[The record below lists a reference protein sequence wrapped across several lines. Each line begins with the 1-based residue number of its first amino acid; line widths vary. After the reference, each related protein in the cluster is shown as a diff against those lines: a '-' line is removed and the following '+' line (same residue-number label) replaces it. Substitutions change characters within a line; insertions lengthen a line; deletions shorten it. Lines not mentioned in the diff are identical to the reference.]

1 MVKLDEDTHKALL
14 LFNRR
19 TEAAAVAA
27 AEGKRLTKAVKAKDD
42 AARALKKAQDS
53 GADPE
58 LRQAWGVTPLM
69 VAAGLTQ
76 SDSRMV
82 DEAKLLEALKMLALD
97 VGANIYAIDR
107 SGQTAIHGAANV
119 SGNRLIEFLVSLGAD
134 PMAEDNRGRTPHDVA
149 MRTLR
154 PRPVTAAL
162 LRGLSNNAAP
172 L

>member
-1 MVKLDEDTHKALL
+1 
-14 LFNRR
+14 
-19 TEAAAVAA
+19 
-27 AEGKRLTKAVKAKDD
+27 
-42 AARALKKAQDS
+42 
-53 GADPE
+53 
-58 LRQAWGVTPLM
+58 M

-97 VGANIYAIDR
+97 AGANIYAIDR

-162 LRGLSNNAAP
+162 LRELSNKVAP